1 MVCSSCKTLYNVQS
15 HSHQCHN
22 LGAGSTFFGGGVV
35 WGLVDIRGGG
45 GVVQEIESSDFK
57 KGTVYQSRPKEKP
70 TSRCQLNP
78 K

>member
-1 MVCSSCKTLYNVQS
+1 MDW
-15 HSHQCHN
+15 
-22 LGAGSTFFGGGVV
+22 GGG
-35 WGLVDIRGGG
+35 GGGEERAGGGG

>member
-1 MVCSSCKTLYNVQS
+1 M
-15 HSHQCHN
+15 
-22 LGAGSTFFGGGVV
+22 V